1 MNKERLK
8 EIITQLK
15 DITAELESEVYSDL
29 EAYKTYGGSTLTY
42 DDTSDK
48 DELCDWNTI
57 SCCQKDERMLS

>member
-29 EAYKTYGGSTLTY
+29 EAYKTYGGSALTY
-42 DDTSDK
+42 DDTSDN
-48 DELCDWNTI
+48 DELCD
-57 SCCQKDERMLS
+57 

>member
-8 EIITQLK
+8 EIITLLK

-48 DELCDWNTI
+48 DELCD
-57 SCCQKDERMLS
+57 

>member
-29 EAYKTYGGSTLTY
+29 FKKNKIIQFIVDL
-42 DDTSDK
+42 
-48 DELCDWNTI
+48 N
-57 SCCQKDERMLS
+57 

>member
-29 EAYKTYGGSTLTY
+29 EAYKTWRKHSY
-42 DDTSDK
+42 
-48 DELCDWNTI
+48 I
-57 SCCQKDERMLS
+57 

>member
-29 EAYKTYGGSTLTY
+29 DAYRTSTCGNVSYTDL
-42 DDTSDK
+42 SD
-48 DELCDWNTI
+48 EEGLCD
-57 SCCQKDERMLS
+57 

>member
-29 EAYKTYGGSTLTY
+29 EAYKTYGGKDISY
-42 DDTSDK
+42 IDTSDN
-48 DELCDWNTI
+48 DELCD
-57 SCCQKDERMLS
+57 